1 MLSKFLSNNK
11 KTKSVSNYVVHQVD
25 LWSNG
30 GKRMNLPNLL
40 IPLMVIIPITCALF
54 LNLLHEKSRTV
65 KVISIVVAIAIPII
79 PLLANYGV
87 QFFGGYPPLIQNP
100 SIATGLP
107 AIITNTALYS
117 FHPAITY
124 VFGSAQRLMVF
135 ILGMVALFVIFI
147 SLYEVKK
154 PSGVYIY
161 LILMGTASIFAMIL
175 SDDIFN
181 LYVFFEIAA
190 LAQVGIVLVSKVKGN
205 YETAL
210 KYMIVGSIASPMLLI
225 RNSITFR
232 CHW

>member
-1 MLSKFLSNNK
+1 
-11 KTKSVSNYVVHQVD
+11 
-25 LWSNG
+25 
-30 GKRMNLPNLL
+30 MNLPNLL

-65 KVISIVVAIAIPII
+65 KAISMVVAIAIPII

-107 AIITNTALYS
+107 EIITNTALYS

-161 LILMGTASIFAMIL
+161 LILMGTASIFAMLL

-210 KYMIVGSIASPMLLI
+210 QYMIVGSIAAPMLLLGI
-225 RNSITFR
+225 ALL
-232 CHW
+232 